1 MNPGAMTWLLSILY
15 MALFAPLP
23 GRNAAHAGWDKTAE
37 RVVQDVSDS
46 VHAREARVT
55 YIDDDGQ
62 RIYFAGLS
70 PTEAETGLA
79 VIFYGKA
86 QNGDADWAE
95 LGAGIIEASQPPLT
109 WASVDSLISRR
120 IRKDD
125 LVRLDPLLGGISLG
139 PIWLESPGETPR
151 VHSVCAIFETLLSH
165 LLDRKGIKHV
175 WAPST
180 GQWPDTSAVLK
191 DAAVMDARGA
201 RMPFALAGAIRRSGA
216 DLSVRMALYH
226 VPTGVARF
234 EQEYPLDAIA
244 GWDPD
249 LERLKWQSSAVTPA
263 AEAPEDTHSVPPPGL
278 LRLSLA
284 TSPTGQDGRLGWPPR
299 TPADGLLARAISVT
313 LPEISVAYRLEG
325 DHTHWFILPAE
336 LRDMPGAVNANRI
349 AALLNDRRTD
359 TTAKFLLPDF
369 RFSAH
374 SETELVLECGAP
386 FVEVPAILSDPAFRL
401 LDPAGADPDMGL
413 GRWRIHS
420 GTLSEIIL
428 ARRPPRPWLKAA
440 EDRPETIV
448 LSIDTDPRVRQARF
462 ELGETD
468 LHELTD
474 ADFLKYTGAVA
485 YLNRIVQSR
494 LPALHVLLFNLS
506 AAPMSD
512 AKFRQAV
519 DLALD
524 RRATLEVLLNNRGTV
539 APEFLPAPIG
549 WTGGGAHSRAYVQKT
564 TAAARERAKDFRRP
578 IRLALLT
585 PEEDPVFSIIAER
598 IQADLRAISVAVQI
612 QRVPWA
618 EYDRRLAGR
627 QFDLALA
634 AFFPTEPA
642 GLWLSRR
649 FAEDGPENYCGY
661 RNSTFDAL
669 VSIRAAP
676 QVAQDWL
683 MQERPA
689 LPMFWVYRH
698 AVLGKRVRSADLKEG
713 PFFSIDGIRLLP

>member
-1 MNPGAMTWLLSILY
+1 M
-15 MALFAPLP
+15 
-23 GRNAAHAGWDKTAE
+23 
-37 RVVQDVSDS
+37 
-46 VHAREARVT
+46 
-55 YIDDDGQ
+55 
-62 RIYFAGLS
+62 
-70 PTEAETGLA
+70 
-79 VIFYGKA
+79 
-86 QNGDADWAE
+86 
-95 LGAGIIEASQPPLT
+95 
-109 WASVDSLISRR
+109 SVDDS
-120 IRKDD
+120 
-125 LVRLDPLLGGISLG
+125 
-139 PIWLESPGETPR
+139 
-151 VHSVCAIFETLLSH
+151 
-165 LLDRKGIKHV
+165 
-175 WAPST
+175 
-180 GQWPDTSAVLK
+180 
-191 DAAVMDARGA
+191 
-201 RMPFALAGAIRRSGA
+201 ALAGAIRRSGA